1 MGEMKKILWV
11 DDDDT
16 LLDMYKMKLEKTGR
30 FQVTITTDGSRIVI
44 LANEVKPDIIIT
56 DIKMPFVDGADV
68 ANLLKKSDGTKDIP
82 LLFLSSLVSKN
93 EMDAS
98 GGFIGGRHMASKSA
112 SVEEIIAKID
122 SMLKTAK

>member
-1 MGEMKKILWV
+1 MGETKKILWV

-30 FQVTITTDGSRIVI
+30 FRITITTDGSRIVA

-98 GGFIGGRHMASKSA
+98 GGFIGGRHMASKNA

-122 SMLKTAK
+122 SMLNPDN